1 MKTFK
6 SFIRRKPGAG
16 FEGTNEVRKDHISKT
31 PYQKDPITNEKP
43 TPHLEEGNDPYDWD
57 TNYGKRFRLAITPK
71 DQSGGEQRVSIVTP
85 PNGDAWHKWE
95 EAPEEVKSNFRKNW
109 GNIQKSLAPHKRRQI
124 ETGQL

>member
-43 TPHLEEGNDPYDWD
+43 TPHLEEGNLYYASSEDK
-57 TNYGKRFRLAITPK
+57 TTTK
-71 DQSGGEQRVSIVTP
+71 
-85 PNGDAWHKWE
+85 
-95 EAPEEVKSNFRKNW
+95 
-109 GNIQKSLAPHKRRQI
+109 
-124 ETGQL
+124 